1 MPGNRI
7 GGHYLALRNKVGGR
21 RRTSVAMAMSVAIS
35 ATILLLIDSSIIAR
49 AATIE
54 EVARCRAI
62 QINKE
67 RWDCFK
73 ALKAPKQNAPNAK
86 RDDTPRSQ
94 TETVPKMKMET
105 VPKTKGEDVPKAKT
119 EDVPK
124 TRSEEVPKMKMETV
138 PKTKGEDVPK
148 AKSEDVPKAKSEDAP
163 PGALTGVQEAAPDDP
178 ASTSSIDHLGVA
190 PGQPVCVDQDSLA
203 AAFVAAVVLGSA
215 RYGCQTI
222 PKDATIEILQRLP
235 SGFQFLR
242 AVRVKVTSPLRPGAT
257 VGYTFEISR

>member
-1 MPGNRI
+1 
-7 GGHYLALRNKVGGR
+7 
-21 RRTSVAMAMSVAIS
+21 MAMSVAIS

-105 VPKTKGEDVPKAKT
+105 VPKTKGEDVPKAK
-119 EDVPK
+119 
-124 TRSEEVPKMKMETV
+124 
-138 PKTKGEDVPK
+138 
-148 AKSEDVPKAKSEDAP
+148 SEDAP
-163 PGALTGVQEAAPDDP
+163 PGALTGVQETAPDDP

>member
-1 MPGNRI
+1 
-7 GGHYLALRNKVGGR
+7 
-21 RRTSVAMAMSVAIS
+21 MAMSVAIS

-94 TETVPKMKMET
+94 TETVPKAKS
-105 VPKTKGEDVPKAKT
+105 EDVAKAKT
-119 EDVPK
+119 
-124 TRSEEVPKMKMETV
+124 
-138 PKTKGEDVPK
+138 EDVPK
-148 AKSEDVPKAKSEDAP
+148 AKSEDVPKAKTEDVPKARSEDVPKAKTEDVPKAKTEEEDVPKTKSEDAP
-163 PGALTGVQEAAPDDP
+163 PGALTGVQETAPDDP

-203 AAFVAAVVLGSA
+203 AAFVAAVVLGST

>member
-1 MPGNRI
+1 MPCNRI

-94 TETVPKMKMET
+94 TETVPKMKMEN

-124 TRSEEVPKMKMETV
+124 ARS
-138 PKTKGEDVPK
+138 EDVPK
-148 AKSEDVPKAKSEDAP
+148 AKTEEEDVPKTKSEDAP
-163 PGALTGVQEAAPDDP
+163 PGALTGVQETAPDDP

-203 AAFVAAVVLGSA
+203 AAFVAAVVLGST

-222 PKDATIEILQRLP
+222 PKDAT
-235 SGFQFLR
+235 
-242 AVRVKVTSPLRPGAT
+242 
-257 VGYTFEISR
+257 